1 MPIDSSCRFSSRGSR
16 QRVVSVRQ
24 RRFWKGPAKYG
35 LRYTLMRKGS
45 QICSEDRLGLR
56 PYWGDSDEGISL
68 GRGFGTALQPCCNF
82 PKGRGWPDRSI
93 FSLTQSGTTTALN
106 SSCTDM
112 PLSLA
117 SADIVLNGSSRIDS
131 MNFAIADK
139 PPPLLLPRS
148 WVYNNL
154 YTVHLGGQELLR
166 SC

>member
-1 MPIDSSCRFSSRGSR
+1 
-16 QRVVSVRQ
+16 
-24 RRFWKGPAKYG
+24 
-35 LRYTLMRKGS
+35 MRKGS
-45 QICSEDRLGLR
+45 QIGSEDRLGPR
-56 PYWGDSDEGISL
+56 PYWGDSDERISL
-68 GRGFGTALQPCCNF
+68 GWGFRTALQPCCNF

-139 PPPLLLPRS
+139 PRLFFP
-148 WVYNNL
+148 VGGYITI
-154 YTVHLGGQELLR
+154 YTPSTLVAKNSYDLARLVWQLR
-166 SC
+166 PFCIL